1 LVASEI
7 EKMEV
12 SSRSADG
19 DGVARV
25 RTPITNSGWL
35 RTEEKAKILKWKW
48 FEKRKAETLRVE
60 RESRKWGLWPMAD
73 GGRKSVEFFWR

>member
-1 LVASEI
+1 
-7 EKMEV
+7 MEV
-12 SSRSADG
+12 FVGNAVG

-35 RTEEKAKILKWKW
+35 KTEEKAKIGKWKW